1 MKVRYPTIKAMP
13 KALKPRERLIQRGA
27 AALRDHEL
35 LAILLGSG
43 IKGQHV
49 LDLAAGILAKH
60 PDGSLARRSFKDLRT
75 IRGIGPA
82 KACQLMAAIELIR
95 RWLEPDDGS
104 RPMVESPRDAADQ
117 VPELR
122 RAKKEHFVALY
133 LNARNQL
140 LAKETVS
147 VGTLTSNLV
156 HPREVFSPAVAH
168 SAASVLLIHNH
179 PSGDPTPSPEDLT
192 LTQRL
197 REAGDLMGIAVLDHV
212 ILGERDL
219 VSLKA
224 QGHL

>member
-1 MKVRYPTIKAMP
+1 MTTYATIKAMP
-13 KALKPRERLIQRGA
+13 KALKPRERLMARGA
-27 AALRDHEL
+27 AVLRDHEL

-43 IKGQHV
+43 VKGQHV
-49 LDLAAGILAKH
+49 LDLAAGILSKH
-60 PDGSLARRSFKDLRT
+60 PDGSLARLSFKELRK

-133 LNARNQL
+133 LNARHQL

-147 VGTLTSNLV
+147 VGTLTANLV

-168 SAASVLLIHNH
+168 AAASVLLIHNH
-179 PSGDPTPSPEDLT
+179 PSGDPAPSPEDLT
-192 LTQRL
+192 LTARL
-197 REAGDLMGIAVLDHV
+197 REAGELMGIAVLDHV

-219 VSLKA
+219 VSLKER
-224 QGHL
+224 GHL